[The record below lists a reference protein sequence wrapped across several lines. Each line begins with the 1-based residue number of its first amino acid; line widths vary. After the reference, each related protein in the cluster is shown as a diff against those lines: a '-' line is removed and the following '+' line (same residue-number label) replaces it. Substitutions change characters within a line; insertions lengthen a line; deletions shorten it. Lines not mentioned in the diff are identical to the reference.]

1 MRRLAF
7 VITLIIF
14 VFSVVGLYSSISDT
28 ITAQGQLLLFRVLL
42 CILGIGTFVAFILK
56 REIFALL
63 NTIWFLPQTIVLSE
77 RFVDPLYDAY
87 AERTVYDL
95 TLSISSVL
103 VVAIERTPDVF
114 LRIGINSVG
123 LAGFI
128 LSLVIAAAV
137 FRKSD
142 FFGKWGG

>member
-1 MRRLAF
+1 MKKLAF

-14 VFSVVGLYSSISDT
+14 VFSVVGLYSSISDA
-28 ITAQGQLLLFRVLL
+28 IAVQGRFILLRVLL
-42 CILGIGTFVAFILK
+42 CILGIGTFVAFMFKK
-56 REIFALL
+56 RLFALL
-63 NTIWFLPQTIVLSE
+63 GTIWFLPQIIVLSE
-77 RFVDPLYDAY
+77 RFVDPMYDAY

-103 VVAIERTPDVF
+103 VVAIEKTPDVF
-114 LRIGINSVG
+114 LRIGVNLVG
-123 LAGFI
+123 LTGLI

-142 FFGKWGG
+142 FFRKKGG